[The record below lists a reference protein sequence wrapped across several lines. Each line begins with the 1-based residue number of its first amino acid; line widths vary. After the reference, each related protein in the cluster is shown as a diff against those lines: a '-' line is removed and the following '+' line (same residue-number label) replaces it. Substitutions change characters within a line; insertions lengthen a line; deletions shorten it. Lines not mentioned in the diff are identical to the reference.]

1 MSFFREGFFVLAYH
15 FKLLAI
21 VWTLLTRLTRKFL
34 DFRRDLFLTLEELRN
49 AASQLQNIVCHTLYC
64 FLILKLYFF
73 NHHPN
78 SDSFFCFF
86 FKSLL
91 VEVPAFKTI
100 LAKNHYFY
108 PSYNLEEVFKRV
120 FTLALTFAKKN
131 NAGTFFQ
138 KFCKL
143 QRLFF
148 NAQ

>member
-1 MSFFREGFFVLAYH
+1 M
-15 FKLLAI
+15 LLPNCKTLFAI
-21 VWTLLTRLTRKFL
+21 PL
-34 DFRRDLFLTLEELRN
+34 N
-49 AASQLQNIVCHTLYC
+49 C
-64 FLILKLYFF
+64 FSILKLYFL

-78 SDSFFCFF
+78 SDSFFCISLIIILIQIHFFVFF
-86 FKSLL
+86 FNSPL
-91 VEVPAFKTI
+91 VEVPAFQTI
-100 LAKNHYFY
+100 LEKNHYIY
-108 PSYNLEEVFKRV
+108 PSYNVEEVFKHV